1 MVSGLMSKSSDI
13 LNAIF
18 AEDPEAVKTLFGF
31 RELSE
36 SGCSASFSENGVNV
50 ISPLSILN
58 KVLKENDLD
67 VVAVKLLEDGEIVGF
82 CDYKL

>member
-1 MVSGLMSKSSDI
+1 MSKSSDA

-31 RELSE
+31 RVRSE
-36 SGCSASFSENGVNV
+36 NDCSAAFFEVGSHV

-58 KVLKENDLD
+58 KVLKENGLD
-67 VVAVKLLEDGEIVGF
+67 VVAVKVLEDGQVVGF